1 MFIRSI
7 AILCES
13 INGCDTLW
21 TQFLFLLSFSARN
34 NIYQGFAY
42 RCNGNESRIT
52 SCEQRGAFV
61 SPNFGIA
68 LGCNGIAPIT
78 EDEPT
83 EPPQSCTTE
92 NFLSRSQEC
101 VTWASNLFNSTRTN
115 TVTQFYDLICDPC
128 GGCTLRSFAH
138 PVMQTW
144 LSFTNYTVEEMQVM
158 CGVMLWKLKHWQLV
172 TVQFLQHTLLAMR
185 HL

>member
-1 MFIRSI
+1 MFIRSV

-13 INGCDTLW
+13 INGYDTLW

-83 EPPQSCTTE
+83 EPPRSCTTE

-115 TVTQFYDLICDPC
+115 TVMQFYDLICDPC
-128 GGCTLRSFAH
+128 GGCTLSSFAH

-144 LSFTNYTVEEMQVM
+144 LSFTNYTVEEMQVT